1 MTHLERTSIFEW
13 CEVSW
18 DLDMDTN
25 KTKCLKEFELRGQ
38 NLVTILGSIV
48 NIIGVDLYDNLMRTR
63 VFTLTINKLVI

>member
-25 KTKCLKEFELRGQ
+25 KTKCLQEFELRGQ